1 MDDELRRHLDD
12 MAQQISHGFER
23 LEERFLATLDKSRTD
38 RPQDPASNAN
48 LQQLDRLGKLE
59 ELVDLFPGERP
70 ADALKARLAAIDER
84 LERIEH
90 RLDTETAKDD
100 PVAPRLDSTRLSG
113 RPVLSD
119 LEAHTVRCPP
129 SGERAARDRR

>member
-90 RLDTETAKDD
+90 RLDTETAKYD
-100 PVAPRLDSTRLSG
+100 PVAPRLDSDTPKRPSRAFRLG
-113 RPVLSD
+113 G
-119 LEAHTVRCPP
+119 AH
-129 SGERAARDRR
+129 GEVPAER